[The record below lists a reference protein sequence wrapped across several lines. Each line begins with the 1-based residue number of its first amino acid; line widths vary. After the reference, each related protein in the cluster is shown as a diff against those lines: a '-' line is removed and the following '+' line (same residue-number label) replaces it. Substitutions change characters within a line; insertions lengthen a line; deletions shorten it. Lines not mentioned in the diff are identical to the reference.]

1 MMNPA
6 ITATLNQQLMSGSA
20 FGQQGML
27 AESQGN
33 PMAAAQLYEQ
43 AIGWIQQSMATA
55 QQWGMFIP
63 DGVHAALA
71 NAHACAARAKT
82 TLGQPPA
89 AWPHWNQALFE
100 LNQAIRQNPEFAG
113 YHAAAG
119 MVLLSMG
126 NLHDAWRAFATV
138 QQLQPGEPMSQQMLM
153 TLQNMR
159 PVMPQGMPQGMPQPM
174 PGWGA
179 MQPQGVPGAAMPG
192 MQQPG
197 AWQPAGAQA
206 SAPPAHPDWMKTVG
220 DACTMLDKVFKTV
233 GGFQDMVGRFE

>member
-6 ITATLNQQLMSGSA
+6 ITATLNQQLMSGAA

-33 PMAAAQLYEQ
+33 PMGAAQLYEQ

-82 TLGQPPA
+82 ALGQPPA

-100 LNQAIRQNPEFAG
+100 LNQAIMLNPGYAG

-119 MVLLSMG
+119 MVLMSMG
-126 NLHDAWRAFATV
+126 NLRDAWRAFSTV
-138 QQLQPGEPMSQQMLM
+138 QQLQPGEPMSRQMLM

-159 PVMPQGMPQGMPQPM
+159 PVMQPGMPQAI

-179 MQPQGVPGAAMPG
+179 MQPQGVPSGSMPAG
-192 MQQPG
+192 PSPD
-197 AWQPAGAQA
+197 AWQPPANQGGA
-206 SAPPAHPDWMKTVG
+206 SGAHPDWMKTVG
-220 DACTMLDKVFKTV
+220 DACSMLDKVFKTV
-233 GGFQDMVGRFE
+233 GGFQDMVGKFE